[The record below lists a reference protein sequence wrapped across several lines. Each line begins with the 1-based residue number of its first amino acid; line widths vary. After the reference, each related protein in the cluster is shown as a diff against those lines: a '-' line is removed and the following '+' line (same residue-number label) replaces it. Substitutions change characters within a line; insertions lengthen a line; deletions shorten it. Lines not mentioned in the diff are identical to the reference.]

1 MLSAF
6 FLASFVIADTV
17 LAATNQPVEC
27 INTTVNEFA
36 DNADTHLRETVNVSG
51 EVKAVRN

>member
-1 MLSAF
+1 M
-6 FLASFVIADTV
+6 IADTV
-17 LAATNQPVEC
+17 LATTNQPVVI

-36 DNADTHLRETVNVSG
+36 DNTDTYLAETVNVSD

>member
-1 MLSAF
+1 M
-6 FLASFVIADTV
+6 IADTV
-17 LAATNQPVEC
+17 LAATNQPFES

-36 DNADTHLRETVNVSG
+36 DNTDTYLGETFNVSD

>member
-1 MLSAF
+1 
-6 FLASFVIADTV
+6 VIADTV

-36 DNADTHLRETVNVSG
+36 DNADSYLRETVNVSG